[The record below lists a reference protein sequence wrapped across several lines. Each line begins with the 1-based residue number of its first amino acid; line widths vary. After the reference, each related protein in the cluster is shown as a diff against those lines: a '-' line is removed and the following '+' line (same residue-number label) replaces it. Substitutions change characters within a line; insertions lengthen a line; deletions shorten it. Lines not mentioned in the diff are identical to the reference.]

1 MTTIKTVGVGRL
13 SGGAVVMHPVALDLP
28 IVVSLV
34 LSSHNCVGEAV
45 DIILYGLGL
54 P

>member
-1 MTTIKTVGVGRL
+1 MTTIKTTGVGRL
-13 SGGAVVMHPVALDLP
+13 SGGAVVIHSVALDLS

-34 LSSHNCVGEAV
+34 LPSHNCVGETV
-45 DIILYGLGL
+45 DMILYGLGL